1 VRGLMQDYA
10 LTLPTVFDR
19 FERLFED
26 KQLVWNTATERKRTS
41 IAEWTDRTR
50 RIGGV
55 LDALDV
61 PADARVGTFAW
72 NTADHLS
79 LYWAAPCTGRILHT
93 LNIRLFPEQLT
104 FVVNH
109 ARTTWC
115 SSTARCS
122 ARSGSWPARSDRSGM
137 WS

>member
-1 VRGLMQDYA
+1 M
-10 LTLPTVFDR
+10 
-19 FERLFED
+19 
-26 KQLVWNTATERKRTS
+26 
-41 IAEWTDRTR
+41 
-50 RIGGV
+50 

-72 NTADHLS
+72 NTADHLA

-109 ARTTWC
+109 AEDDVVFVDRSLLAGVLEAAPT
-115 SSTARCS
+115 
-122 ARSGSWPARSDRSGM
+122 RSGPSGTSW
-137 WS
+137 

>member
-1 VRGLMQDYA
+1 M
-10 LTLPTVFDR
+10 
-19 FERLFED
+19 
-26 KQLVWNTATERKRTS
+26 
-41 IAEWTDRTR
+41 
-50 RIGGV
+50 
-55 LDALDV
+55 

-109 ARTTWC
+109 AEDDVVFVDRSLLGAFWKLADTFDDRPAHRGDGRRRAGPRSRTTR
-115 SSTARCS
+115 AS
-122 ARSGSWPARSDRSGM
+122 A
-137 WS
+137 